1 MTGRDTKYT
10 GMIAAQSASNLTC
23 REDGNCGH
31 EHLPEFNL
39 INMNARLYTPWTARF
54 LSPAPYARRELGFDF
69 LGNPNYQYT
78 IDLEIDAYRAQFAV
92 NGGVLKLL
100 VTLPGISFQPLSV
113 PIYDIQKIIKSFI
126 INICDENGTYLYP
139 QFKNTKK

>member
-1 MTGRDTKYT
+1 
-10 GMIAAQSASNLTC
+10 MIAEQSVKGYLTSH
-23 REDGNCGH
+23 EDSYCGH

-39 INMNARLYTPWTARF
+39 LNMNARLYDPWTARF
-54 LSPAPYARRELGFDF
+54 LSPDPYARRELGFDF
-69 LGNPNYQYT
+69 WGNPNYQYT

-113 PIYDIQKIIKSFI
+113 PIYDIQKINKSFI
-126 INICDENGTYLYP
+126 INICDKNGTYLYP
-139 QFKNTKK
+139 QFRNTKK